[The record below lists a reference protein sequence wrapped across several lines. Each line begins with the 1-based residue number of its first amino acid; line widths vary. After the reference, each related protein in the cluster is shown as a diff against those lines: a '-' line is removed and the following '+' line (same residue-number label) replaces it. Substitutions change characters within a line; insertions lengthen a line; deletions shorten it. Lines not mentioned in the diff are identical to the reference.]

1 VRNII
6 DKVVLSNNLIDF
18 VSPNYEVKVIH
29 NENFGMFM
37 NFDDKLYVTLNILK
51 IAEMKEE

>member
-1 VRNII
+1 MRNII
-6 DKVVLSNNLIDF
+6 DKVVLINNLIDF